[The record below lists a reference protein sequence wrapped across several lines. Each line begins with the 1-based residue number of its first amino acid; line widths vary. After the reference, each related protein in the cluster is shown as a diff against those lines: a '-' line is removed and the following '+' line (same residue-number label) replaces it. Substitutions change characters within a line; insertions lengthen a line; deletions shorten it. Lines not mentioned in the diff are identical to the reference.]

1 VSEQLNVTA
10 TSVLFQPLELG
21 GGDTLP
27 EILGK
32 EVSSTVTMK
41 FSPATLPEAS
51 IPVQLIIVA
60 PSGNTVPEDGSQ
72 STTGLGSTA
81 SDALFAKMTRA
92 PSLLLAS
99 VLKLAGSI
107 SLGGVISLTVT
118 GKLPLL
124 EFPAA
129 SVAVQATVMEP
140 RGNTEPDAGL
150 QAMLGGGPESST
162 AVAV

>member
-1 VSEQLNVTA
+1 
-10 TSVLFQPLELG
+10 
-21 GGDTLP
+21 
-27 EILGK
+27 
-32 EVSSTVTMK
+32 MK

-81 SDALFAKMTRA
+81 SDALFAKMTSA

-118 GKLPLL
+118 GNLPLL

-129 SVAVQATVMEP
+129 SVAVQATVVEP
-140 RGNTEPDAGL
+140 RGNTEPDARL
-150 QAMLGGGPESST
+150 QTMLGGGPESST